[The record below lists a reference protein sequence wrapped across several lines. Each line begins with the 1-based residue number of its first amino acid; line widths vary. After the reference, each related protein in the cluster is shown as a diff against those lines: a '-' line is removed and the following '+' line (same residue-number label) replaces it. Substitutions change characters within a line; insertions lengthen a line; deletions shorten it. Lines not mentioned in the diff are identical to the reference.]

1 MSHLIK
7 TGIAAAA
14 FSVASIAA
22 YAADTTLTISS
33 WAPKL
38 HSVCRDFAIC
48 PHGEWLIA

>member
-22 YAADTTLTISS
+22 MPPTPPSQFHLGHHPPMA
-33 WAPKL
+33 
-38 HSVCRDFAIC
+38 
-48 PHGEWLIA
+48 